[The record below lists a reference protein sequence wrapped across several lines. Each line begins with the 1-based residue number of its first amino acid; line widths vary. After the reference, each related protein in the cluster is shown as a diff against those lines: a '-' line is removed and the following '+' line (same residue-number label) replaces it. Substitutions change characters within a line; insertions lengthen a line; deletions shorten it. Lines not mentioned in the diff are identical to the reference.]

1 MTDAIASTAATAKN
15 TAPLTIALTF
25 SDISVRNRA
34 NSCRNRSAASRIA
47 SATSV
52 WRLAPCRSDITGLS
66 GARATGRA
74 AAAACRRPPGA
85 GFGHALRRALDEPR
99 QQEPG
104 HERDGPDSHW
114 PVAGEGL
121 DVVVDFLKASFADR
135 AGELLEAIGGAL
147 DERANVLLVL
157 KGFARLPERRREVRD
172 RLRRIV
178 LAAVGVGR
186 GFVACTGEQ
195 RAAPVPRR
203 ACEIACGPGEIDGV
217 VAGLRSLLR
226 DVCNLGAESV
236 ARGCRAPGGRP
247 PSALKRLAHNISLG
261 DNLMSGVTF
270 SLSAGSRT
278 AALCES

>member
-1 MTDAIASTAATAKN
+1 MTDAIASTAAAAKN

-52 WRLAPCRSDITGLS
+52 WRLAPCRSDITGPS

-74 AAAACRRPPGA
+74 VAAARRCRPGA
-85 GFGHALRRALDEPR
+85 GFGHALRRALDEPC

-104 HERDGPDSHW
+104 EERDGPDRDG

-121 DVVVDFLKASFADR
+121 DVVVDFLEAAFADG
-135 AGELLEAIGGAL
+135 AGKLLEAISSARDEGA
-147 DERANVLLVL
+147 DVLLIL
-157 KGFARLPERRREVRD
+157 ECFARLPEGRREARN

-178 LAAVGVGR
+178 LTTVGIGR
-186 GFVACTGEQ
+186 GLVARTGQQ
-195 RAAPVPRR
+195 RAALIQCR
-203 ACEIACGPGEIDGV
+203 PGEIAGGSGEIDSV
-217 VAGLRSLLR
+217 VACLGSLLR

-236 ARGCRAPGGRP
+236 ARGC
-247 PSALKRLAHNISLG
+247 
-261 DNLMSGVTF
+261 
-270 SLSAGSRT
+270 
-278 AALCES
+278 